1 MIKVSKIAISLPA
14 EDLRK
19 IEVMRKKSGLQRS
32 AIIDQAIRFW
42 LRHQEENEKVRA
54 YEQGYARKP
63 EPVDEIKALEQLS
76 ADAFKEE
83 GLQ

>member
-1 MIKVSKIAISLPA
+1 MIKASKIAISLPA

-19 IEVMRKKSGLQRS
+19 IEVLRKKLGLQRS
-32 AIIDQAIRFW
+32 AVIDQAIRFW
-42 LRHQEENEKVRA
+42 LRHQEENEKVRQ

-63 EPVDEIKALEQLS
+63 ESIDEVKALHQLS

-83 GLQ
+83 GLA

>member
-1 MIKVSKIAISLPA
+1 MIKASKIAISLPA

-19 IEVMRKKSGLQRS
+19 IEVIRKKSGLQRS

-42 LRHQEENEKVRA
+42 LRHLEEDEKIKR
-54 YEQGYARKP
+54 YEAGYAQKP
-63 EPVDEIKALEQLS
+63 ESIEEIEALEQLS

-83 GLQ
+83 GWQ

>member
-1 MIKVSKIAISLPA
+1 MIKASKIAISLPA

-19 IEVMRKKSGLQRS
+19 LEIVRKKSGLQRS

-42 LRHQEENEKVRA
+42 LRHLEENEKVRQ

-63 EPVDEIKALEQLS
+63 EAIDEIKALHQLS

-83 GLQ
+83 GLV

>member
-19 IEVMRKKSGLQRS
+19 IEVMRKKLRLQRS

-63 EPVDEIKALEQLS
+63 EPVGEIKALEQLS

-83 GLQ
+83 GWQ

>member
-1 MIKVSKIAISLPA
+1 MIKASKIAISLPA

-19 IEVMRKKSGLQRS
+19 LEILRKKLGLQRS

-63 EPVDEIKALEQLS
+63 EPVDEIKALEQL
-76 ADAFKEE
+76 AAEAFREE
-83 GLQ
+83 GWQ

>member
-1 MIKVSKIAISLPA
+1 MIKASKIAISLPA

-19 IEVMRKKSGLQRS
+19 LEIIRKKLGLQRS
-32 AIIDQAIRFW
+32 VIIDQAIRFW
-42 LRHQEENEKVRA
+42 LRHQEEKEKARQ

-63 EPVDEIKALEQLS
+63 ESLDEIKALHQLA

-83 GLQ
+83 GLA